1 MYPLERRN
9 IALHIY
15 SILNSLRKTA
25 ILCQVS
31 HSTISR
37 WIHCQHK
44 KQYTKACKVYKS
56 DQIIDLIKLSILNDP
71 FVSILKLKE
80 LIYTTLKITVSK
92 ELVRIAIKKQGF
104 TKKKARFYGQP
115 KNLQEKTKEFLEK
128 RTFYKSLNKQF
139 ISIDEVSFGRNGI
152 NTKGYSK
159 KGSKLYIQKNKPV
172 MITTSCVCAYS
183 KNKLIGKL
191 HIKGSI
197 NTELY
202 IQFLNSLDLNS
213 EMVLL
218 MDNVRFHH
226 ANKVKELCKN
236 KNIEILYTPPYSPW
250 FNPIELCFSII
261 KRQYYKN
268 QNIDLAFDSLNKNH
282 LEAFFNKS
290 LNTEIAF

>member
-1 MYPLERRN
+1 M
-9 IALHIY
+9 
-15 SILNSLRKTA
+15 
-25 ILCQVS
+25 
-31 HSTISR
+31 
-37 WIHCQHK
+37 
-44 KQYTKACKVYKS
+44 
-56 DQIIDLIKLSILNDP
+56 IKLSILNDP

-115 KNLQEKTKEFLEK
+115 KNLEEKTKEFLEK
-128 RTFYKSLNKQF
+128 RMLYKSLNKQF

-159 KGSKLYIQKNKPV
+159 KGSKLFIQKNTPR
-172 MITTSCVCAYS
+172 MTTTSCVCAYS
-183 KNKLIGKL
+183 KDKLIGKL

-236 KNIEILYTPPYSPW
+236 KNVDILYTPPYSPW

-268 QNIDLAFDSLNKNH
+268 QNIDLAFDALNKKH